1 MGDFCFKGL
10 VKLYKMD
17 QHFEWKQIKETWKE
31 LINNADS
38 SNSQRYSVFF
48 WKYKNN
54 SMSSSEDA
62 LTTIEIPAVHEFRN
76 TK

>member
-1 MGDFCFKGL
+1 M
-10 VKLYKMD
+10 
-17 QHFEWKQIKETWKE
+17 
-31 LINNADS
+31 LIAILKDTLF
-38 SNSQRYSVFF
+38 FF

-62 LTTIEIPAVHEFRN
+62 LTTIEIPAVHEFSN